1 MQLSENTFGILK
13 NFSGI
18 NPNLVFKQGNQ
29 LKTISVAKNILA
41 TATITE
47 TIPQEFGIYDLNEFL
62 SVVGMFDTPNL
73 EFMNSS
79 TMKVRDTS
87 GTQSINY
94 FFSDVTNL
102 TAPSKD
108 ITMPVCEIEFDLS
121 EVQLNALRKAAATL
135 GVSDVVV
142 SKNDAGEV
150 AMKVTDTKNP
160 TSNSF
165 ELELGAAAN
174 AVVNASDFQ
183 MVFTIGNFKF
193 ASGDYRVKLSSKLI
207 SHFKNKKTPIEYWVA
222 LEKSSTFTA

>member
-165 ELELGAAAN
+165 ELELGATAN

-207 SHFKNKKTPIEYWVA
+207 SHFKNNKTPIEYWVA